1 MRTFFC
7 IPLQAGPRRSIA
19 AVADGVRAR
28 STLRASWVEPEN
40 YHLTVRFLG
49 EIEPALTTELAKLAT
64 GVADGR
70 RAFRLTLDRL
80 GAFPDFDR
88 PRVLWFGGDA
98 VAEYVDLVR
107 TLNDRLR
114 SIGFDP
120 ERKRPVAH
128 VTVARVK
135 GGPDAALGRIIRELE
150 PVSPQQVDVDRIVL
164 MESRLTP
171 AGAVYTPL
179 SEVALGDRE

>member
-19 AVADGVRAR
+19 AVADRVRAR
-28 STLRASWVEPEN
+28 STLRASWVKPEN

-49 EIEPALTTELAKLAT
+49 EIEPALATDLAEMAM
-64 GVADGR
+64 GVAAGR
-70 RAFRLTLDRL
+70 RPFRLTLDRL

-88 PRVLWFGGDA
+88 ARVLWFGGDA
-98 VAEYVDLVR
+98 IAEYVDLVR

-114 SIGFDP
+114 SVGLDP

-135 GGPDAALGRIIRELE
+135 GRSDAALARIVREME
-150 PVSPQQVDVDRIVL
+150 PVPPQQVNIDRIVL

-179 SEVALGDRE
+179 SEAVLGGRG